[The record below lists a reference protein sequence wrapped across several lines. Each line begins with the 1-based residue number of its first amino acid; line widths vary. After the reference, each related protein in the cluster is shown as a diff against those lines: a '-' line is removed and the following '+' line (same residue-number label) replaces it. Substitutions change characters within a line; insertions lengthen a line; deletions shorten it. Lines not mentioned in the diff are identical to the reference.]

1 MRPIRTV
8 RPIHNEVHVL
18 WAPLLCE
25 FRSPCELS
33 IIDSAYKFH
42 FIGSRCAGCD
52 CCWSYNFVVCNANSQ
67 VVLSTSMTTSHWLA
81 CPPIF
86 VWSFTNVTSLFEAIL
101 SAFKRN
107 HLRASAVDHWVRAE
121 NFRCMNLQILE
132 FRIHSKPWSKLCEK
146 VSSLGVI
153 RRAMDHKRCKT
164 SSDSHLGV
172 DSAAN
177 FSLLNVSATERLKDR
192 QRSACNSGDN
202 RCLIAIRAIWKAT
215 EERRR
220 LREHSSYN
228 STEKGSEITEWSS
241 RLLEFFHNF

>member
-1 MRPIRTV
+1 MFCELPFCVSSVLLVSSPLLTPLTSSTLLAPVVQVATAVGRTILSSATLTV
-8 RPIHNEVHVL
+8 R
-18 WAPLLCE
+18 
-25 FRSPCELS
+25 
-33 IIDSAYKFH
+33 
-42 FIGSRCAGCD
+42 
-52 CCWSYNFVVCNANSQ
+52 WSCLPQ
-67 VVLSTSMTTSHWLA
+67 WLA

-172 DSAAN
+172 DSAVN